1 MEKRTIFILPEKIK
15 SMPCKDLLNE
25 SHIPCIQIE
34 SLRHR
39 RYFTAWHTNTLKS
52 FNGEYIPVVH
62 EYIKMDFIGRLNDVR
77 VD

>member
-1 MEKRTIFILPEKIK
+1 
-15 SMPCKDLLNE
+15 MPCKDLLNE
-25 SHIPCIQIE
+25 SHMHTNRKSQT
-34 SLRHR
+34 
-39 RYFTAWHTNTLKS
+39 YFTAWHTNTLKS

>member
-1 MEKRTIFILPEKIK
+1 MHTNRK
-15 SMPCKDLLNE
+15 S
-25 SHIPCIQIE
+25 QT
-34 SLRHR
+34 
-39 RYFTAWHTNTLKS
+39 YFTAWHTNTLKS